1 LDMHTLHVE
10 HVVLLALYT
19 FLTLANSSLYKGVKG
34 IHWFS
39 LYNLAALLGAIAV
52 ALRGQIPD
60 FLSIVIGNLL
70 VVAGYFFFSLSL
82 AAFFGRKT
90 AHFYLQGGLLIV
102 AIITMVQYGWL
113 HNDTPKRLIAYSI
126 VLGCQ
131 QAQMAFF
138 LLRQKRDAL
147 RVATFTMSFI
157 LACLSLANILR
168 VIGVSMHGAPN
179 NYLNAGAFL
188 AWIVIANSG
197 LQCGAIVSYVWMT
210 AAHLREDLQVQAS
223 TDPLTGLLN
232 RRAIEVTAGQK
243 ILACSSTG
251 SIVSAMILDLDG
263 FKQINDTFGHH
274 CGDATLMTVATCLQR
289 GLRKG
294 DLLARIGGD
303 EFAILLPD
311 TSLETAT
318 TVAAE
323 LQMSIERAEVLYGPI
338 STSVTISFGIAQ
350 LNPPVR
356 TWEQL
361 LVCCDKAL
369 YEAKRSRRLSPP
381 PLPVQ
386 DLPIQGPSL
395 DFADAELS

>member
-1 LDMHTLHVE
+1 MHTLHVE
-10 HVVLLALYT
+10 HAVLLALYT
-19 FLTLANSSLYKGVKG
+19 FLTIANSSLYKGVKG

-39 LYNLAALLGAIAV
+39 LYNLAALLGASAV
-52 ALRGQIPD
+52 ALRGHIPD

-90 AHFYLQGGLLIV
+90 AHFYLQFGLLIV

-147 RVATFTMSFI
+147 RVATFSMSFM
-157 LACLSLANILR
+157 LACLCLANILR
-168 VIGVSMHGAPN
+168 LIGVSMHGAPN

-210 AAHLREDLQVQAS
+210 AAHLREDLEVQAS

-232 RRAIEVTAGQK
+232 RRAIEVTAEQK

-318 TVAAE
+318 SIAAE
-323 LQMSIERAEVLYGPI
+323 LQTSIERAEVLYGPI

-369 YEAKRSRRLSPP
+369 YEAKHSRRRSAP

-386 DLPIQGPSL
+386 DLPVQEPSL
-395 DFADAELS
+395 NFADAELS

>member
-1 LDMHTLHVE
+1 MHTLHVE

-39 LYNLAALLGAIAV
+39 LYNLAALLGASAV
-52 ALRGQIPD
+52 ALRGHIPD

-90 AHFYLQGGLLIV
+90 AHFYLQLGLLIV

-147 RVATFTMSFI
+147 RVATFSMSFM
-157 LACLSLANILR
+157 LACLCLANILR
-168 VIGVSMHGAPN
+168 LIGVSMHGAPN

-210 AAHLREDLQVQAS
+210 AAHLREDLEVQAS

-232 RRAIEVTAGQK
+232 RRAIEVTAEQK

-318 TVAAE
+318 SIAAE
-323 LQMSIERAEVLYGPI
+323 LQTSIERAEVLYGPI

-369 YEAKRSRRLSPP
+369 YEAKHSRRRSAP

-386 DLPIQGPSL
+386 DLPVQEPSL
-395 DFADAELS
+395 NFADAELS

>member
-251 SIVSAMILDLDG
+251 SIVSAIILDLDG

-369 YEAKRSRRLSPP
+369 YEAKRSRRFSPP
-381 PLPVQ
+381 PLPV
-386 DLPIQGPSL
+386 QGPSL

>member
-1 LDMHTLHVE
+1 
-10 HVVLLALYT
+10 
-19 FLTLANSSLYKGVKG
+19 
-34 IHWFS
+34 
-39 LYNLAALLGAIAV
+39 
-52 ALRGQIPD
+52 
-60 FLSIVIGNLL
+60 
-70 VVAGYFFFSLSL
+70 
-82 AAFFGRKT
+82 
-90 AHFYLQGGLLIV
+90 
-102 AIITMVQYGWL
+102 
-113 HNDTPKRLIAYSI
+113 
-126 VLGCQ
+126 
-131 QAQMAFF
+131 
-138 LLRQKRDAL
+138 
-147 RVATFTMSFI
+147 MSFM

-168 VIGVSMHGAPN
+168 VIGVSMHGAPS

-210 AAHLREDLQVQAS
+210 AAHLREDLEVQAS

-232 RRAIEVTAGQK
+232 RRAIEITAEQK
-243 ILACSSTG
+243 ILACNSTG

-263 FKQINDTFGHH
+263 FKEINDTFGHH
-274 CGDATLMTVATCLQR
+274 CGDATLMTIATCLQR

-311 TSLETAT
+311 TSLEIAAK
-318 TVAAE
+318 VAAE
-323 LQMSIERAEVLYGPI
+323 LQTSIERAEVLYGPI

-369 YEAKRSRRLSPP
+369 YEAKRSRRRAARPLS
-381 PLPVQ
+381 V
-386 DLPIQGPSL
+386 QGPSL
-395 DFADAELS
+395 DLADAELS

>member
-1 LDMHTLHVE
+1 MHTLHVE

-102 AIITMVQYGWL
+102 AIVTMVQYGWL

-168 VIGVSMHGAPN
+168 VIGVSMHGAPS

-210 AAHLREDLQVQAS
+210 AAHLREDLEVQAS

-243 ILACSSTG
+243 ILACNSTG

-318 TVAAE
+318 CVAAE
-323 LQMSIERAEVLYGPI
+323 LQISIERAEVLYGPI

-369 YEAKRSRRLSPP
+369 YEAKRSRRRSAP

-386 DLPIQGPSL
+386 DLPVQEPSL

>member
-251 SIVSAMILDLDG
+251 SIVSAIILDLDG

-274 CGDATLMTVATCLQR
+274 CGDATLMTVATCLHR

-369 YEAKRSRRLSPP
+369 YEAKRSRRRSPP
-381 PLPVQ
+381 PLPV
-386 DLPIQGPSL
+386 QGPSL

>member
-52 ALRGQIPD
+52 ALRGHIPD

-82 AAFFGRKT
+82 AAFFGRKP
-90 AHFYLQGGLLIV
+90 ALFYLQGGLLIV
-102 AIITMVQYGWL
+102 AVITMVQYGWL

-138 LLRQKRDAL
+138 LLRQNRDAL
-147 RVATFTMSFI
+147 RVATLSMSFM

-197 LQCGAIVSYVWMT
+197 LQCGAIVSYAWMT
-210 AAHLREDLQVQAS
+210 AAHLREDLEVQAS

-251 SIVSAMILDLDG
+251 SIVSAIILDLDG

-274 CGDATLMTVATCLQR
+274 CGDATLMTVAAYLQR

-318 TVAAE
+318 AVAAE
-323 LQMSIERAEVLYGPI
+323 LQTSVERAEVLYGPI

-361 LVCCDKAL
+361 LVCCDQAL
-369 YEAKRSRRLSPP
+369 YEAKRSRRRSPP
-381 PLPVQ
+381 PLPVK
-386 DLPIQGPSL
+386 GPSL
-395 DFADAELS
+395 NFADAELS